1 VFGRFLGGGLK
12 LLLLAALV
20 GHERSDLRP
29 VARLINGRDSGL
41 ILVGGTCRRQRIAG
55 RNLTVGAWTDLR

>member
-1 VFGRFLGGGLK
+1 LFVAFSRFHGGGLK

-29 VARLINGRDSGL
+29 AARLVDWRDSAL
-41 ILVGGTCRRQRIAG
+41 ILMAGTY
-55 RNLTVGAWTDLR
+55 